1 MKNLVDPSLR
11 ASDSVGLRSN
21 SKFTCVITF
30 RGLLML
36 IWRALFETN
45 FETPWE
51 EGEGPFFS
59 RISRK
64 SSLRKW
70 HLSQEEVEIGG
81 GFTKVWARAPQ
92 AEGTLKG
99 LAGERNREEVS
110 VAQGHEATEGGQG

>member
-1 MKNLVDPSLR
+1 MRPILR
-11 ASDSVGLRSN
+11 LPGRRG
-21 SKFTCVITF
+21 
-30 RGLLML
+30 RGLSS
-36 IWRALFETN
+36 AES
-45 FETPWE
+45 P
-51 EGEGPFFS
+51 
-59 RISRK
+59 RK